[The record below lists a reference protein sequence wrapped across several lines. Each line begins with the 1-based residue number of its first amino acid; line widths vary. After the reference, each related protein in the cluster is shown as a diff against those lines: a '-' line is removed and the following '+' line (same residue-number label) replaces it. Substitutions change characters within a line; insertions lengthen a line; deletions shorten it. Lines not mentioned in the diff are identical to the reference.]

1 MTEMI
6 VAVFDTA
13 SAAETAIRDLE
24 AARLPSAVIR
34 RYVKDDPALRDYEGR
49 EPPRQGGFWSWLFGE
64 DAPVTEYEVYDRS
77 IAAGGTVVTVSVDE
91 AHAARVTDI
100 LNQHAP
106 LDIEE
111 RAAEYGIPSAAGARA
126 RGTTGATEA
135 GMASRMGTSAYD
147 TEAGSGANQ
156 APGATRGGGEAVIPL
171 TEEQLQVGK
180 RVVDRGT
187 TRVRR
192 YVVRTPVEESVTL
205 RNEQVTIERRR
216 PVAPGTPGVP
226 EGAFE
231 ERVIEVRETAEEPVV
246 SKTARVAE
254 EVVVRTDVTEH
265 TESVRDTVRRE
276 EVEVEK
282 DGRPSADQSRSR
294 QE

>member
-13 SAAETAIRDLE
+13 SAAEAAIRDLE
-24 AARLPSAVIR
+24 AAGLPSAVIR
-34 RYVKDDPALRDYEGR
+34 RYVKDDPALRDYEGW
-49 EPPRQGGFWSWLFGE
+49 EPKRQGGFWSLLFGE
-64 DAPVTEYEVYDRS
+64 DAPVSEYEVYDRS
-77 IAAGGTVVTVSVDE
+77 IAAGGTVVTVSLDE
-91 AHAARVTDI
+91 AHAPRVTEL

-111 RAAEYGIPSAAGARA
+111 RAAEYGIPAAAGARA
-126 RGTTGATEA
+126 RGTDGATEA
-135 GMASRMGTSAYD
+135 GMASRIGTSAYD
-147 TEAGSGANQ
+147 TEAGIGANQ

-171 TEEQLQVGK
+171 TEERLQVGK
-180 RVVDRGT
+180 RVVDRGA

-192 YVVRTPVEESVTL
+192 YVIRRPVEESVTL
-205 RNEQVTIERRR
+205 RNEQVTIERCR

-254 EVVVRTDVTEH
+254 EVVVRKDVTEH
-265 TESVRDTVRRE
+265 TETVRDTVRRE
-276 EVEVEK
+276 DVEVEK
-282 DGRPSADQSRSR
+282 DGRPSADQSRSG

>member
-13 SAAETAIRDLE
+13 SAAEAAIRDLE
-24 AARLPSAVIR
+24 AAGLPSAVIR

-49 EPPRQGGFWSWLFGE
+49 EPQRQGGFWSWLFGE
-64 DAPVTEYEVYDRS
+64 DAPVSEYEVYDRS
-77 IAAGGTVVTVSVDE
+77 IAAGGTVVTVTVDE
-91 AHAARVTDI
+91 AHAARVTEI

-111 RAAEYGIPSAAGARA
+111 RAAEYGIPSAAVAGA
-126 RGTTGATEA
+126 RGTAGATEA

-147 TEAGSGANQ
+147 TEAGIGANQ
-156 APGATRGGGEAVIPL
+156 APGATTGGGEAVIPL

-192 YVVRTPVEESVTL
+192 YVVRTPVDESVTL

-254 EVVVRTDVTEH
+254 EVVVRKDVTEH
-265 TESVRDTVRRE
+265 TETVRDTVRRE

-282 DGRPSADQSRSR
+282 DGGPSADQSRSG
-294 QE
+294 QK